1 MNSAEPKQGGQKSVF
16 AACALIVATA
26 LGGLCW
32 ISSLPLLGF
41 DAYPLIASSN
51 VKELGDLWRLISI
64 ELMDGRYPDGHFHR
78 PLVQLS
84 FALDRALHGL
94 EPRGYHLTNLLVCA
108 ISGTL
113 VFGLARRIGG
123 LKIWSACLAGLFFV
137 AHPLQA
143 EVLPFPARRAD
154 NLALCLILAVLLIQ
168 VRPGAVLG
176 RGRALGLCLL
186 SWCAF
191 AAKETGAVVA
201 LLGPLLLLIE
211 GEGTLARR
219 FKSAMRSAWPT
230 ILGVALGVGARHLVL
245 GGLAGH
251 TDSSLLGSLTLPA
264 SEYLWRLLYSQPW
277 AGWNSAT
284 LPILWGLFAML
295 MICSLRSRPQG
306 TGFLFAWLIALLMVS
321 GLAGRVHDW
330 YALLFVPAMGILVCV
345 VIEKAWVHLHADRTT
360 TKVVPGILGLGL
372 ALSLLVNGPLLRRYG
387 NLIDGG
393 KMLEQSLVQVD
404 RLVAN
409 AQVGTTTRLNPWI
422 PILPPHSDGSELR
435 GVALTSDYSLQAYVE
450 LLRPELKTRVR
461 RYEAAV
467 GPGEKE
473 SWTLE
478 LVQQPLPSWIRRH

>member
-1 MNSAEPKQGGQKSVF
+1 MNSAEPKPGGKKSAFV
-16 AACALIVATA
+16 ACALIVVTA

-32 ISSLPLLGF
+32 ISALPLLGF
-41 DAYPLIASSN
+41 DAYPLIASSG
-51 VKELGDLWRLISI
+51 VKELGDLWRLVSI

-123 LKIWSACLAGLFFV
+123 LKIWSACVAGLFFV

-154 NLALCLILAVLLIQ
+154 NLALCLTLAVLLMQ

-176 RGRALGLCLL
+176 RGRAVGLCLL

-219 FKSAMRSAWPT
+219 FKSAMRNAWPT
-230 ILGVALGVGARHLVL
+230 ILGVALGVGTRHLVL

-295 MICSLRSRPQG
+295 MICGLKSRPQG

-345 VIEKAWVHLHADRTT
+345 VIEKAWVHLHADRTP
-360 TKVVPGILGLGL
+360 TKAVPGILALGL
-372 ALSLLVNGPLLRRYG
+372 ALSLLVNGPLLQRYG

-422 PILPPHSDGSELR
+422 PLLPPHSDGSELR

-450 LLRPELKTRVR
+450 LLRPELNTRVR

-467 GPGEKE
+467 GPGESE

>member
-1 MNSAEPKQGGQKSVF
+1 
-16 AACALIVATA
+16 
-26 LGGLCW
+26 
-32 ISSLPLLGF
+32 
-41 DAYPLIASSN
+41 
-51 VKELGDLWRLISI
+51 
-64 ELMDGRYPDGHFHR
+64 
-78 PLVQLS
+78 
-84 FALDRALHGL
+84 
-94 EPRGYHLTNLLVCA
+94 
-108 ISGTL
+108 
-113 VFGLARRIGG
+113 
-123 LKIWSACLAGLFFV
+123 
-137 AHPLQA
+137 
-143 EVLPFPARRAD
+143 
-154 NLALCLILAVLLIQ
+154 
-168 VRPGAVLG
+168 
-176 RGRALGLCLL
+176 LL

-219 FKSAMRSAWPT
+219 FKSAMRNAWPT
-230 ILGVALGVGARHLVL
+230 ILGVALGVGTRHLVL

-295 MICSLRSRPQG
+295 MICGLKSRPQG

-345 VIEKAWVHLHADRTT
+345 VIEKAWVHLHADRTP
-360 TKVVPGILGLGL
+360 TKAVPGILALGL
-372 ALSLLVNGPLLRRYG
+372 ALSLLVNGPLLQRYG

-422 PILPPHSDGSELR
+422 PLLPPHSDGSELR

-450 LLRPELKTRVR
+450 LLRPELNTRVR

-467 GPGEKE
+467 GPGENE